1 MVCSLK
7 HDFKAPVQYLV
18 RWFTGF
24 SLIRVPAC
32 HGFSKCCREEK
43 PIQSNSKK
51 KVLPVTMGKRL
62 GQGKR
67 SGFYNRARNPT
78 LLKVLLIH

>member
-18 RWFTGF
+18 RGSQVFHSSEF
-24 SLIRVPAC
+24 LLVIASA
-32 HGFSKCCREEK
+32 SAAEERNQYRA
-43 PIQSNSKK
+43 IQRK
-51 KVLPVTMGKRL
+51 KVLPVTMGKRP

-78 LLKVLLIH
+78 LPKVLLIH